1 MALMSVTDKQ
11 RRLGLQPGPASRSN
25 SSSRGQ
31 LMMTADRNDLV
42 IDRRERLDLLPLWFN
57 SFNVTPQTSYSSA
70 SNFQTLQ
77 LLLCPPIRIIA
88 DKHQNLP
95 SFRRFYATCHVSG
108 LECGVFVGLLLQDI
122 LISPVLKGEQSA
134 KEHGKLGLFYM

>member
-11 RRLGLQPGPASRSN
+11 RRLGLQPGPASSSN

-42 IDRRERLDLLPLWFN
+42 IDGRERLDLLPLWFN

-70 SNFQTLQ
+70 SSFQM
-77 LLLCPPIRIIA
+77 LLFSYYCVP
-88 DKHQNLP
+88 Q
-95 SFRRFYATCHVSG
+95 SG
-108 LECGVFVGLLLQDI
+108 LLPKNIKICRPFAGFTQHD
-122 LISPVLKGEQSA
+122 A
-134 KEHGKLGLFYM
+134 FLGLNVEWSLVCCYKIY